1 MLFVRAALLLASAL
15 IACSSAEKEESLAY
29 DTGVGGDTS
38 TGDGASDLGT
48 ADGTSFEPDA
58 LPPTDAIAPA
68 STKIYA
74 NTDKDLYQMDPATK
88 AVTKIGSFVSSAG
101 AALPDTMTDVAV
113 NADGKLWACSVG
125 KVFELALPASGTG
138 DVVATQR
145 VSIPSGLRFYALAFA
160 PKGVLGPN
168 EELIGGDAA
177 GDIYWIPA
185 TGAPT
190 KIGGFGTVVAG
201 DPGLG
206 AAGNFWQLSGD
217 IAFFLNDGAPVGLA
231 TLRPCTTDGDP
242 NSCKNGNDVV
252 VEIDVAA
259 LSKKSATS
267 NLKKRFIGAAGTGF
281 GRLYGV
287 GAWGDKVYAFQ
298 RVTTSAGTSTAL
310 LVEVSLADGK
320 GTMVKDFPEV
330 AAAKNGWSG
339 AGVTTS
345 AKVFIPK

>member
-1 MLFVRAALLLASAL
+1 MRRFALFFVLSLAGCAASTDQTNLVSDAGVDG
-15 IACSSAEKEESLAY
+15 SSAADSSVDGSA
-29 DTGVGGDTS
+29 
-38 TGDGASDLGT
+38 GDGT
-48 ADGTSFEPDA
+48 AFDPDV
-58 LPPTDAIAPA
+58 LPPTDATAATPA
-68 STKIYA
+68 KVYA

-88 AVTKIGSFVSSAG
+88 AVTRIGSFVGPAG
-101 AALPDTMTDVAV
+101 AAFTDTMTDVAV
-113 NADGKLWACSVG
+113 NADGKLWGCSVG
-125 KVFELALPASGTG
+125 KVFELTLPSSGTG
-138 DVVATQR
+138 DVVATQK
-145 VSIPSGLRFYALAFA
+145 VSIPTGLRFYALAFA
-160 PKGVLGPN
+160 PKDVLGPS

-177 GDIYWIPA
+177 GDIYWIPT

-190 KIGGFGTVVAG
+190 KIGGFGTVAAG

-206 AAGNFWQLSGD
+206 SAGNFWQLSGD
-217 IAFFLNDGAPVGLA
+217 IAFFLNDGAPIGLA

-242 NSCKNGNDVV
+242 STCKNGNDVV

-259 LSKKSATS
+259 LSKKSASS
-267 NLKKRFIGAAGTGF
+267 NLKKRFIGSSGTGF

-298 RVTTSAGTSTAL
+298 RVSTSGGVTTAL

-320 GTMVKDFPEV
+320 GTKVLDFPEV
-330 AAAKNGWSG
+330 ATAKNGWSG

>member
-1 MLFVRAALLLASAL
+1 VRALSPLLALLIFGCAAPDDQPLL
-15 IACSSAEKEESLAY
+15 
-29 DTGVGGDTS
+29 GGGDAGGNVTDS
-38 TGDGASDLGT
+38 TAGDAIVEDST
-48 ADGTSFEPDA
+48 AFDPEV
-58 LPPTDAIAPA
+58 LPPTDAITGSP
-68 STKIYA
+68 SRVYA

-88 AVTKIGSFVSSAG
+88 AVTKIGSFVGPAG
-101 AALPDTMTDVAV
+101 AAFTDTMTDVAV
-113 NADGKLWACSVG
+113 NADGKLWGNSVG
-125 KVFELALPASGTG
+125 KVFELTLPPSGSG

-185 TGAPT
+185 SGTPT
-190 KIGGFGTVVAG
+190 KIGGFGTVAAG

-217 IAFFLNDGAPVGLA
+217 IAFFLNDGAPIGLA

-242 NSCKNGNDVV
+242 STCKNGNDVV

-267 NLKKRFIGAAGTGF
+267 NLKKRFIGASGTGF

-287 GAWGDKVYAFQ
+287 GAWGDKIYAFQ
-298 RVTTSAGTSTAL
+298 RISTTGGMTTAL

-320 GTMVKDFPEV
+320 GTMVKDFPDV

-345 AKVFIPK
+345 ARVFIPK

>member
-1 MLFVRAALLLASAL
+1 MGSGDTGAAGGDASVVSDGGAGDADPGDVTAFDPDTLLL
-15 IACSSAEKEESLAY
+15 
-29 DTGVGGDTS
+29 D
-38 TGDGASDLGT
+38 
-48 ADGTSFEPDA
+48 DA
-58 LPPTDAIAPA
+58 TPPTAA
-68 STKIYA
+68 KVYA
-74 NTDKDLYQMDPATK
+74 NTDKELYQMDPATK
-88 AVTKIGSFVSSAG
+88 AVTKIGAFVSSSG
-101 AALPDTMTDVAV
+101 APLADTFTDVAV
-113 NADGKLWACSVG
+113 NADGKLWANSVG
-125 KVFELALPASGTG
+125 KVFELTLPSTSTG
-138 DVVATQR
+138 DVVAIQK

-177 GDIYWIPA
+177 GDIYWIP
-185 TGAPT
+185 TSGGAPT
-190 KIGGFGTVVAG
+190 KVGGFGTVAAG

-217 IAFFLNDGAPVGLA
+217 IAFFLNDGAPIGLA

-242 NSCKNGNDVV
+242 STCKNGNDVL

-259 LSKKSATS
+259 LSKKSPTS
-267 NLKKRFIGAAGTGF
+267 NLKKRFIGASGTGF

-298 RVTTSAGTSTAL
+298 RLTTSGASTTAL

-320 GTMVKDFPEV
+320 GTKVMDFPEV